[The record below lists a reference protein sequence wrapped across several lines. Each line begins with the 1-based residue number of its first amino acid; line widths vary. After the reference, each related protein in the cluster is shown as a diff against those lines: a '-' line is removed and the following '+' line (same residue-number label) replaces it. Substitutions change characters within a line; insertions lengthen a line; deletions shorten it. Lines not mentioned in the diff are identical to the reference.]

1 MNALQNQISM
11 GHNGRFIYGIDRKTI
26 TNIKID
32 GISVMQI
39 SIVVSKRVYFYA
51 AQKAQICISQY

>member
-1 MNALQNQISM
+1 MM
-11 GHNGRFIYGIDRKTI
+11 GGSYYIDRKTI

-39 SIVVSKRVYFYA
+39 SIIVSKKVYFYA
-51 AQKAQICISQY
+51 AQKAQILHLAILK